1 MRSTFKVLFY
11 LKRDKKKANGNVPLF
26 CRITVDGREVRFGMK
41 KDINPKYWDVKA
53 GKAIGRTNEAAE
65 INALIDTAKSG
76 IYKIYRDLQ
85 ERENDVNA
93 EKIKNAF
100 LGINIKREHLLAV
113 FDEHNK
119 EKKALSDSHVIS
131 ESTYDKYCITRN
143 HLAEFMKRD
152 YNLSDISLKDINHRF
167 ITGFEHFLLTV
178 QGCAK
183 NTTAKYMQFFKHII
197 IVALKNEWI
206 YKNPFSEYAITI
218 EPVDRGY
225 LSQEE
230 IEILMRQ
237 KFETKR
243 LERLRDV
250 FVFCCFT
257 GLSYIDVK
265 NLTEEHIRTS
275 FDGNLWIMGKRGKT
289 DISYQVPLLEIPKMI
304 LNRYKG
310 TLKNGRLLPVI
321 NNQNTN
327 AYLKEIGKLCGIKKK
342 LTFHL
347 SRHTFATLTLSKGVS
362 IESVSKM
369 LGHTN
374 IETTQIYA
382 RITSDKISNEMAQFA
397 GKVKGMETKL
407 AVNF

>member
-1 MRSTFKVLFY
+1 MLFY
-11 LKRDKKKANGNVPLF
+11 LKRDKEKANGNVPLF
-26 CRITVDGREVRFGMK
+26 CRITVDGKEARFGMK
-41 KDINPKYWDVKA
+41 KDIHPGLWDVKV
-53 GKAIGRTNEAAE
+53 GRATGRSGEATE
-65 INALIDTAKSG
+65 INALIDAVKSS
-76 IYKIYRDLQ
+76 IYKIYRDMQ
-85 ERENDVNA
+85 ERKSSVSA
-93 EKIKNAF
+93 EKIKNVF
-100 LGINIKREHLLAV
+100 LGIDMQHEYLLAV

-131 ESTYDKYCITRN
+131 ESTYDKYRITRD
-143 HLAEFMKRD
+143 HLADFLKKK
-152 YNLSDISLKDINHRF
+152 YKLSDISLKDIDHRF
-167 ITGFEHFLLTV
+167 ITCFEHFLLTV
-178 QGCAK
+178 RGCTK

-206 YKNPFSEYAITI
+206 YRNPFSEYRIKI
-218 EPVDRGY
+218 DPVDRGY
-225 LSQEE
+225 LSQGE
-230 IEILMRQ
+230 IEILMKQ
-237 KFETKR
+237 GFKTKR

-265 NLTEEHIRTS
+265 NLTQEHIRTS

-289 DISYQVPLLEIPKMI
+289 DIAYQIPLLEIPQMI

-310 TLKNGRLLPVI
+310 TLKNGCLLPVI

-327 AYLKEIGKLCGIKKK
+327 AYLKEIGALCGIKKK

-347 SRHTFATLTLSKGVS
+347 SRHTFATLTLSNGVS

-369 LGHTN
+369 LGHKN

-382 RITSDKISNEMAQFA
+382 RITSDKVSNEMALFA
-397 GKVKGMETKL
+397 GKVRGMETKL
-407 AVNF
+407 MTNI

>member
-1 MRSTFKVLFY
+1 VS
-11 LKRDKKKANGNVPLF
+11 
-26 CRITVDGREVRFGMK
+26 
-41 KDINPKYWDVKA
+41 
-53 GKAIGRTNEAAE
+53 
-65 INALIDTAKSG
+65 
-76 IYKIYRDLQ
+76 
-85 ERENDVNA
+85 A
-93 EKIKNAF
+93 EKIRNVF
-100 LGINIKREHLLAV
+100 LGINIKHEYLLAV
-113 FDEHNK
+113 FDEHNR
-119 EKKALSDSHVIS
+119 EKKSLSDSRVIS
-131 ESTYDKYCITRN
+131 ESTYDKYRITRD
-143 HLAEFMKRD
+143 HLADFLKRE
-152 YNLSDISLKDINHRF
+152 YALPDISLKDVNHRF
-167 ITGFEHFLLTV
+167 ITGFERFLLTV
-178 QGCAK
+178 RGCTK

-206 YKNPFSEYAITI
+206 YRNPFSEYAITI

-230 IEILMRQ
+230 IEILMCREF
-237 KFETKR
+237 KAKR

-265 NLTEEHIRTS
+265 NLTQEHIRTS

-289 DISYQVPLLEIPKMI
+289 DTSYQVPLLEIPQMI

-310 TLKNGRLLPVI
+310 ALKNGRLLPVV

-327 AYLKEIGKLCGIKKK
+327 AYLKEIGALCGIKKK

-382 RITSDKISNEMAQFA
+382 RITSDKISNEMALFA
-397 GKVKGMETKL
+397 GKVREMGTKL
-407 AVNF
+407 AANI